1 MTPKEKAKELF
12 DKFCL
17 AIKTEGDEFG
27 YWTNTIQ
34 AKQCALIAVEECL
47 QFEKSIVQQLDEI
60 SKEAFKLFV
69 CEAKFWH
76 SVKEEIENL

>member
-27 YWTNTIQ
+27 YWTNTIH
-34 AKQCALIAVEECL
+34 AKQCALIAV
-47 QFEKSIVQQLDEI
+47 DEI
-60 SKEAFKLFV
+60 IQIL
-69 CEAKFWH
+69 CENRLSDLYFRQ
-76 SVKEEIENL
+76 VKQEIENL